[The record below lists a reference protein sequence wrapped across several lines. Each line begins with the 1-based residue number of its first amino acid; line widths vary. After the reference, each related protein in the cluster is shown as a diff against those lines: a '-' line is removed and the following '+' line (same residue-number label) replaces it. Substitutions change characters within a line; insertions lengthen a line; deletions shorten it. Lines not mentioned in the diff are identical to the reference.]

1 MLTLKH
7 WKHPKLPLLR
17 TSEEISDLYSLRA
30 IRGKAYG
37 FFTRFPVS
45 EHRLGLL
52 YIMVSIPIRSGQTS
66 NELRLQPL
74 NPTQHWSCWRPWWC
88 RIPVWDSQ
96 EVDLSHLVLRKL
108 SHLNLLGDLPVQESQ
123 EVDMPPPAQGP
134 NSREANLPR
143 PAWGFDFSEAVT
155 PQSAWQSAL

>member
-7 WKHPKLPLLR
+7 WKHPKLLLLR
-17 TSEEISDLYSLRA
+17 TRQEISDLHSLRA

-37 FFTRFPVS
+37 FFTRFPDS

-74 NPTQHWSCWRPWWC
+74 NPTQHWSQQITWGHPTL
-88 RIPVWDSQ
+88 IKVSQ
-96 EVDLSHLVLRKL
+96 KVE
-108 SHLNLLGDLPVQESQ
+108 LP
-123 EVDMPPPAQGP
+123 
-134 NSREANLPR
+134 
-143 PAWGFDFSEAVT
+143 
-155 PQSAWQSAL
+155 